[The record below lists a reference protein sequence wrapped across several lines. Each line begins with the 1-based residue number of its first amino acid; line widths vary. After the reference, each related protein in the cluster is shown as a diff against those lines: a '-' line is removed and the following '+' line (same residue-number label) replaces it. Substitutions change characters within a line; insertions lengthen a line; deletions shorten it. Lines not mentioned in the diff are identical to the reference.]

1 MKRLVLFFMAAIL
14 SLASQAQPNIEGKW
28 KLTETEK
35 QKIGEKD
42 EGGIADIKTTLT
54 YTFAGGRF
62 ECTIEAVT
70 DMSFAVKDDQ
80 AANSDIVV
88 LLDITASSG
97 GSYTL
102 ESDLLTLVPDKK
114 KKPKVDVDANITG
127 IAGGSMIKNMLA
139 APLKK
144 ALVAKLKEVQQ
155 YKVLSVTDKSLTLLK
170 VVSGK
175 DNTEKAK
182 VEPITLTK

>member
-1 MKRLVLFFMAAIL
+1 MKRLVLFILAAIL
-14 SLASQAQPNIEGKW
+14 SLPSLSQSKIEGKW
-28 KLTETEK
+28 KLTETDK
-35 QKIGEKD
+35 QTIGD
-42 EGGIADIKTTLT
+42 NDSSGIADIKTTLT
-54 YTFAGGRF
+54 YTFAGDRF

-88 LLDITASSG
+88 LLDITASCG
-97 GSYTL
+97 GSCTL
-102 ESDLLTLVPDKK
+102 EGDLLTLTPDKK
-114 KKPKVDVDANITG
+114 KKPKVDVDATITG

-144 ALVAKLKEVQQ
+144 ALVAELKEVQQ

-175 DNTEKAK
+175 DNSEKAK